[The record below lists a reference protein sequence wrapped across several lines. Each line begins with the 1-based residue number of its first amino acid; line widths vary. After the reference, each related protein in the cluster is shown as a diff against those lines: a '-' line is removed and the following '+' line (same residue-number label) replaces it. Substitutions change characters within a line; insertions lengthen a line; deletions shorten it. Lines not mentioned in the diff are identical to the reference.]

1 MEIQTK
7 TNYQMKLVMGRL
19 LAYVILVLLA
29 AQGVAKNPPPMPTD
43 SRWVQDYG
51 NVMDMDQEVFLLK
64 KLKAYFDSTSNEI
77 AIVTERSLEGDE
89 IFSYSYKIAQEW
101 GIGTKGKD
109 NGVLIYA
116 AIDDRKVF
124 IQVGKGLEGAIP
136 DAYAKRVIN
145 QVLLPRFK
153 EGKYGMGFD
162 EATDVLIQMAE
173 GEFRS
178 DGSGQEPKGIPFWVI
193 ILIIVILIIVF
204 SSGGND
210 GKTYDYEAP
219 NRRSR
224 GLGVPPIWIGGGRGS
239 GGGWSGGGGFGG
251 GFGGGSFGGGGA
263 GGSW

>member
-1 MEIQTK
+1 MEIR
-7 TNYQMKLVMGRL
+7 MKMNCQIQLVMGRL
-19 LAYVILVLLA
+19 LVWFLFSVLALA
-29 AQGVAKNPPPMPTD
+29 SQGKTPPPMPTD

-51 NVMDMDQEVFLLK
+51 NALDIDQEVFLLK
-64 KLKAYFDSTSNEI
+64 KLKAYFDTTSNEI
-77 AIVTERSLEGDE
+77 AIVTERSLEGDD
-89 IFSYSYKIAQEW
+89 IFNYSYKLAKEW

-173 GEFRS
+173 GEFKS
-178 DGSGQEPKGIPFWVI
+178 DGQGQEPEGIPFWVI
-193 ILIIVILIIVF
+193 VLIIVILIIVF
-204 SSGGND
+204 SSGGNN
-210 GKTYDYEAP
+210 GKTYDYDAP

-224 GLGVPPIWIGGGRGS
+224 GLGIPPIWIGGGGG

>member
-1 MEIQTK
+1 MVRKFI
-7 TNYQMKLVMGRL
+7 LSLFILCSFAL
-19 LAYVILVLLA
+19 LAKDI
-29 AQGVAKNPPPMPTD
+29 PPMPTD
-43 SRWVQDYG
+43 HRWVQDYG
-51 NVMDMDQEVFLLK
+51 NVLDSDQEVFLLK
-64 KLKAYFDSTSNEI
+64 KLKAYFDTTSNEI
-77 AIVTERSLEGDE
+77 AIVTERSLDGDD
-89 IFSYSYKIAQEW
+89 IFNYSYRLAQGW

-116 AIDDRKVF
+116 AIDDRKIF

-145 QVLLPRFK
+145 QIILPRFK

-173 GEFRS
+173 GEFKS
-178 DGSGQEPKGIPFWVI
+178 DGEGREPEGIPFWVI
-193 ILIIVILIIVF
+193 ILIIVILIIIF
-204 SSGGND
+204 SNGGND
-210 GKTYDYEAP
+210 SHTYDYDSP
-219 NRRSR
+219 NRRS
-224 GLGVPPIWIGGGRGS
+224 GSGGIPPIWIGGGSR